1 MTETSGHTIAT
12 TRLRV
17 VATAVL
23 VSALLLAPVND
34 PAATARRPVR
44 EPGVVAV
51 ASGPQSEFESVGP
64 SRLADTRLTP
74 CGCERIDAN
83 TIRVSVAGR
92 DGVPPT
98 VSAAA
103 ITVTATG
110 AATAGY
116 VTAFPT
122 GQPRP
127 DTSTLNLLAGDDS
140 SNSTIVSLGETG
152 SIDLYASVATDV
164 IVDVTGIF
172 MPAPAATG
180 GRYQPTVPTRLLDTR
195 ATTVGGLDPGSSVTL
210 PLPAGVAADARAV
223 AINVTS
229 VEAPRRGFLTGYAA
243 GASAPST
250 SFLNPDGTGDAR
262 AASVILPVST
272 NGFTIVSSPGGHVV
286 VDLVGWFTGDS
297 AASSSDGLLVPV
309 APTRLLD
316 TRSDHPRVWPGG
328 TREVASPVGSA
339 AAVVTNVTSVDADG
353 IGFVTAYPAGTAL
366 PPTSSLNAARR
377 DATTPNLAITTLSTR
392 GTAYYSSRGT
402 DLIVDI
408 TAYFTGVPVPA
419 AGPVPSNVAPVPRVL
434 LVGDSTLGGLVA
446 VKSAQS
452 ALRGFIP
459 LLDARGCRLL
469 VHPSC
474 TSPLTP
480 VAPNTALD
488 AINTAPGSFDIVVIK
503 TGYNDAARDFAWSM
517 GIIIDAAR
525 AKGAQQII
533 WLTYSES
540 TTAGSYNARN
550 AYLKGVAGT
559 AEFPDLVV
567 ADWRSYAA
575 GSSGWYA
582 DDRVHLATLGVW
594 ATADYFSRWIAHVS
608 RLPCP
613 VPWTT
618 GAALDDP
625 CPSPD
630 AYSIATS
637 STPNLRGLYGL

>member
-1 MTETSGHTIAT
+1 M
-12 TRLRV
+12 
-17 VATAVL
+17 
-23 VSALLLAPVND
+23 
-34 PAATARRPVR
+34 
-44 EPGVVAV
+44 
-51 ASGPQSEFESVGP
+51 
-64 SRLADTRLTP
+64 
-74 CGCERIDAN
+74 
-83 TIRVSVAGR
+83 
-92 DGVPPT
+92 
-98 VSAAA
+98 
-103 ITVTATG
+103 
-110 AATAGY
+110 
-116 VTAFPT
+116 
-122 GQPRP
+122 
-127 DTSTLNLLAGDDS
+127 
-140 SNSTIVSLGETG
+140 
-152 SIDLYASVATDV
+152 
-164 IVDVTGIF
+164 
-172 MPAPAATG
+172 
-180 GRYQPTVPTRLLDTR
+180 
-195 ATTVGGLDPGSSVTL
+195 
-210 PLPAGVAADARAV
+210 
-223 AINVTS
+223 
-229 VEAPRRGFLTGYAA
+229 
-243 GASAPST
+243 
-250 SFLNPDGTGDAR
+250 
-262 AASVILPVST
+262 
-272 NGFTIVSSPGGHVV
+272 
-286 VDLVGWFTGDS
+286 
-297 AASSSDGLLVPV
+297 
-309 APTRLLD
+309 
-316 TRSDHPRVWPGG
+316 
-328 TREVASPVGSA
+328 
-339 AAVVTNVTSVDADG
+339 
-353 IGFVTAYPAGTAL
+353 
-366 PPTSSLNAARR
+366 
-377 DATTPNLAITTLSTR
+377 
-392 GTAYYSSRGT
+392 
-402 DLIVDI
+402 
-408 TAYFTGVPVPA
+408 
-419 AGPVPSNVAPVPRVL
+419 
-434 LVGDSTLGGLVA
+434 
-446 VKSAQS
+446 
-452 ALRGFIP
+452 
-459 LLDARGCRLL
+459 